1 MAKNLG
7 LDPAVVRAKL
17 GGVSGQLGT
26 LHSIANEVTITHRA
40 ALQPQNYGIEPGEK
54 TVTPWSIA
62 SLAGAKAD
70 LVAAHA
76 AAIDLV
82 SRAVREVDFQ
92 VATSNS
98 SSGIVVT
105 AIGTVPKPPSS
116 VPPAVGP
123 HYNPSGPSFFDLV
136 QAVRDFRTR
145 FIAGPRNI
153 LQAAQAIRVWSAIP
167 SIAKWSFVMPSTW
180 LSVKEYRSMSD
191 FFMGPTIGGA
201 NRFTRVTYQMANVFK
216 ADWWWT
222 KGGNAL
228 LNTKV
233 GQWLP
238 GTANVIKNGA
248 NVLKNA
254 SIGVGK
260 VFGVVGIGMS
270 AYSLVDGI
278 VGMTDGDVSSED
290 AWKVAD
296 GAVGLICGVGSLMP
310 PPVGVVFAAVG
321 GAYAIG
327 RWLFGA
333 DESGKTGIDHIS
345 SFAQDT
351 AKNVTNFAKDTVNNA
366 AKVIDDLWPF

>member
-7 LDPAVVRAKL
+7 LNPSQVRNQL
-17 GGVSGQLGT
+17 GSVSGQLST
-26 LHSIANEVTITHRA
+26 LHTLSNEVTITHRA

-54 TVTPWSIA
+54 TVAPWSIA

-70 LVAAHA
+70 LVAAHS

-82 SRAVREVDFQ
+82 SRALREIDVQ

-98 SSGIVVT
+98 YSGVVVT
-105 AIGTVPKPPSS
+105 GIGTTPKPPGS
-116 VPPAVGP
+116 VPPAVSP
-123 HYNPSGPSFFDLV
+123 QYTPSGPGFFDYV

-145 FIAGPRNI
+145 FIAGPRNL
-153 LQAAQAIRVWSAIP
+153 LQVAQAIRVWAAIP
-167 SIAKWSFVMPSTW
+167 HIANWSFVMPSTW

-191 FFMGPTIGGA
+191 FFMSPTIGGA
-201 NRFTRVTYQMANVFK
+201 NRFTRVTYNMANVFK

-228 LNTKV
+228 LNTKA

-238 GTANVIKNGA
+238 GTANVIKSGA

-270 AYSLVDGI
+270 AYTLVDGI
-278 VGMTDGDVSSED
+278 VGMTDGDITDED
-290 AWKVAD
+290 AWAVAD

-321 GAYAIG
+321 AAYSIG
-327 RWLFGA
+327 RWLFGE
-333 DESGKTGIDHIS
+333 DGNGMTGIDHLS

-351 AKNVTNFAKDTVNNA
+351 AKNVSNVVNDTVNTA
-366 AKVIDDLWPF
+366 SKVISSLWPF